1 MLDLSLISINK
12 YRMKLKYLIISL
24 ILLFTFEATKA
35 QTGVIKGRVYN
46 SINNESVPFANILI
60 DSLLKGTTSDIDGN
74 FRIENIKPGSY
85 NITASFIGFRSEV
98 LYEVIVNSTRTTILE
113 IPLVEVTTLLGE
125 TVIKASPFSKTEESP
140 VSLRTI
146 NATEIYRNPGGN
158 RDISKVIQILPG
170 VASTASFR
178 NDIIIRGGA
187 PNENRF
193 YLDGIEVPNIN
204 HFATQG
210 SSGGPVGMINVNFI
224 REVDFYSGAF
234 PANRGNS
241 LSSVMEFK
249 QIEGNDEKLTGSF
262 ILGSSDVGLTLDG
275 PLSKKST
282 FVFSARRSYLQLLFK
297 ALKLPFLPTYND
309 FQYKQ
314 TYKIDDK
321 NQITIIG
328 LGAIDEFELNKDVN
342 DGITDQDDIDRNNYL
357 LGALPVSTQWNYAI
371 GAKWVHFS
379 DNSYQTMVISRN
391 HLNNESIK
399 YAGNIEL
406 FENLLLD
413 YDSQE
418 IENKFRY
425 ESTKRVNGWKWN
437 IGVGYEHAKY
447 TNSTFN
453 KIELNGQVK
462 LIDFDSELRMNKFS
476 GFSQLSKAF
485 LANRLTLSL
494 GVRTD
499 FNDYSKQMNN
509 PLKQFSP
516 RFSASYSLTEK
527 LSANFNIGRY
537 YQLPAYTV
545 LGYRNSANTLV
556 NKENEV
562 TFIKADHLV
571 GGFEYD
577 PNQYSKISI
586 EGFYK
591 DYSNYPFLTNDSISL
606 ANLGGEFGVIGNEPA
621 TSSSKGKS
629 YGIEVLL
636 QQKLS
641 SSIYGLIS
649 YTWVRSEFEDK
660 NGNYLPS
667 AWDNQHILNV
677 AAGKKLKKNWEVG
690 MKFRLLGGAPY
701 TPYDIE
707 LSSLKAVWD
716 VTGRG
721 IQDWNRLN
729 SERNSVSHGL
739 DIRIDKRWYFR
750 KWALDAYI
758 DIQNIYN
765 FQSKGIPNI
774 DVRRDPAGNPIQD
787 PINTNRY
794 SLYEIENTNG
804 TILPSIG
811 IMIEF

>member
-1 MLDLSLISINK
+1 MKYKLLFLSLILVFKST
-12 YRMKLKYLIISL
+12 
-24 ILLFTFEATKA
+24 LLFS
-35 QTGVIKGRVYN
+35 QNGVLKGRVFN
-46 SINNESVPFANILI
+46 SINNEPVPFANILI
-60 DSLLKGTTSDIDGN
+60 DSLFVGTTSDFDGN

-85 NITASFIGFRSEV
+85 NITASFIGFRKAV
-98 LYEVIVNSTRTTILE
+98 FYEVIVNSTRPSILDV
-113 IPLVEVTTLLGE
+113 PLVEETTLLE
-125 TVIKASPFSKTEESP
+125 EAVIRASPFSKTEESP

-234 PANRGNS
+234 PANRGNA

-249 QIEGNDEKLTGSF
+249 QIEGNDEKLTGTF
-262 ILGSSDVGLTLDG
+262 MLGSSDVGLTLNG

-282 FVFSARRSYLQLLFK
+282 FIFSARRSYLQLLFK

-321 NQITIIG
+321 NIITIIG
-328 LGAIDEFELNKDVN
+328 LGAIDDFELNKDVN

-379 DNSYQTMVISRN
+379 DNSYQTMVVSRN

-399 YAGNIEL
+399 YADNIEQAQ
-406 FENLLLD
+406 NLILD
-413 YDSQE
+413 YSSQE

-453 KIELNGQVK
+453 KIALNGMVK
-462 LIDFDSELRMNKFS
+462 LIDFNSELRMNKFS
-476 GFSQLSKAF
+476 GFTQLSKAF
-485 LANRLTLSL
+485 LENRLTLSL
-494 GVRTD
+494 GARTD

-527 LSANFNIGRY
+527 LSFNFNVGRY

-545 LGYRNSANTLV
+545 LGYRNDANMLI
-556 NKENEV
+556 NKENDV
-562 TFIKADHLV
+562 TFIKADHIV

-606 ANLGGEFGVIGNEPA
+606 ANLGGDFGVIGNEPA
-621 TSSSKGKS
+621 TSTSKGKS
-629 YGIEVLL
+629 YGLEILL

-641 SSIYGLIS
+641 SKIYGLIS
-649 YTWVRSEFEDK
+649 YTWVRSEFKDK
-660 NGNYLPS
+660 NGIYLPS
-667 AWDNQHILNV
+667 AWDNQHILNI
-677 AAGKKLKKNWEVG
+677 AAGKKLKRNWEVG

-729 SERNSVSHGL
+729 SLRNAVSHGL

-765 FQSKGIPNI
+765 FQAEGLADL
-774 DVRRDPAGNPIQD
+774 DVRRDVSGNPL
-787 PINTNRY
+787 TNPTNPNAY
-794 SLYEIENTNG
+794 QTYEIENTNG